1 VSEPGSEDFNALIEG
16 REDILISDLAISE
29 LVSALTRRRRQ
40 GTIAPD
46 LVSRVYRAILMRLVD
61 APHQRLEL
69 TADVHRRAEQL
80 MLAVIDIP
88 LRAADA
94 LHVALAM
101 SAGARSLASFDS
113 RLIAA
118 ARAIGLATYPR

>member
-1 VSEPGSEDFNALIEG
+1 
-16 REDILISDLAISE
+16 
-29 LVSALTRRRRQ
+29 
-40 GTIAPD
+40 
-46 LVSRVYRAILMRLVD
+46 
-61 APHQRLEL
+61 LEL

-118 ARAIGLATYPR
+118 ARAIGLVTYPR